1 MSEDAPLSTIKSMQR
16 RTARRL
22 AILAAH
28 LRQHDCIGGSSYS
41 PPRRGSGLVIGA
53 VSSSSS
59 ADHSRRDIL
68 CRNFALALLAA
79 REGANDGLT
88 EASTFAMTKL
98 HPDFSLSDAYAV
110 IQHMFS
116 TSALQQHGKSYG
128 GVGAYKLGW

>member
-1 MSEDAPLSTIKSMQR
+1 MSEDESMQR

-28 LRQHDCIGGSSYS
+28 LRQHGCIGDSSHS
-41 PPRRGSGLVIGA
+41 PPRCGSGLVIGP

-79 REGANDGLT
+79 REGAKT

-116 TSALQQHGKSYG
+116 TSTLQQHGKSYG